1 MDTMRVAYLCR
12 FVPIWRIPQLR
23 SIVGSDG
30 KLVLNVVAVN
40 TNGTHK
46 HQGVQ
51 AYHEQG
57 LSVEVLQ
64 SVSVVVDSAGRSSPW
79 YFTPSLALRLVQLR
93 PDVILME
100 GGSNLPNNLIG
111 FIYSIATSTPIVWW
125 SLGSIPGRKYST
137 LGQVFRQV
145 VACLERHCDALV
157 GYSSRAVRY
166 FRSIGI
172 SEQKCFRAV
181 NVVDV
186 DSIMAEINDVMAY
199 RHESR
204 ADLGFKSDEPV
215 LIFVGSLNPAK
226 KAHLLPI
233 ILRRVRSVHRNTTMT
248 VIGDGPSL
256 AAVKLAAEE
265 QGMTPFIR
273 FTGAMSE
280 GVGQHFAAADVMI
293 LPGLG
298 GLAIG
303 QSLAYGT
310 PVICSVAD
318 GTEEDLID
326 NPFSGIVLESCE
338 DESFLA
344 ENFSCAVI
352 SQLKFNDENP
362 NFSLHA
368 QQLLESRHTL
378 KAYSKSIRVALF
390 SAYSNS

>member
-1 MDTMRVAYLCR
+1 
-12 FVPIWRIPQLR
+12 
-23 SIVGSDG
+23 
-30 KLVLNVVAVN
+30 
-40 TNGTHK
+40 
-46 HQGVQ
+46 
-51 AYHEQG
+51 
-57 LSVEVLQ
+57 
-64 SVSVVVDSAGRSSPW
+64 
-79 YFTPSLALRLVQLR
+79 
-93 PDVILME
+93 ME

-326 NPFSGIVLESCE
+326 NPCSGIVLESCE
-338 DESFLA
+338 DENFLA
-344 ENFSCAVI
+344 DKLAQAVVN
-352 SQLKFNDENP
+352 QLRHCIASP
-362 NFSLHA
+362 QARSTARSLI
-368 QQLLESRHTL
+368 ETRYTL
-378 KAYSKSIRVALF
+378 KQYSLSVRAALSYAYQNK
-390 SAYSNS
+390 